1 MDTSMSRTRNT
12 LKEITLDR
20 IDIELTDEIIDSG
33 TSFKELGVD
42 SLDTIEIIV
51 SIEDLLDVELSDE
64 RLDDIDNIKSLAEYL
79 AEFD

>member
-1 MDTSMSRTRNT
+1 MSRTRNT

-33 TSFKELGVD
+33 ASFKELGVD

-51 SIEDLLDVELSDE
+51 SIEDIGDFLH
-64 RLDDIDNIKSLAEYL
+64 
-79 AEFD
+79 F